1 MWEIRAGED
10 GAAVQLR
17 TTANQ
22 FGARDMEIIPGNDQR
37 VTMVEDGNHEDWYLV
52 PAQTAEESQNGLQG
66 CFQDCSTDSEGNSI
80 DRVCDD
86 IVSDVQTVEQCQA
99 QCTVG
104 GYAYMGM
111 ACPRAGAFECWCCND
126 LDQNSGN
133 RHSLIPTSECNG
145 GELTSGVNGN
155 RHDHCSGLSGA
166 DDGGYVLDGYY
177 LGGYCRAAIYSMEA
191 QLGDACDQMDPSS
204 YTSICSD
211 ITEWH
216 ASIDMSGYTPSDV
229 CNVQVST
236 GGTSCRTWCA
246 AQGMECHHAQDN
258 AGGGCDLGDH
268 AMHERQSQDANG
280 CDQNWGDQI
289 CGCSPAGL
297 ARPPP
302 PPPPL
307 GRPPESVPFDGIE
320 KGVCYTLR
328 SATLPAVMH
337 ESSSTGDCHGGNPI
351 YAQTDTRADSFRFL
365 DAKTAPDGGQ
375 YGNPGDTRLV
385 SIESCTSPGR
395 FLRHCNYHI
404 WAGDFG
410 TGPGYDFQWQLN
422 EGPDGTIQIRTTSHG
437 ARDMEIVPGSD
448 HRVTMVENG
457 DHENWYLIPAHSE
470 QDAALGLVGC
480 YQDCSTDSEGNGS
493 ERVCDD
499 IVADVQSVE
508 DCQSRCAV
516 SNYAFMGL
524 ACPRASVFECWCCN
538 ELDQNTNNRH
548 SLIPTSECNGG
559 ELTSGVNGNRHDHC
573 SGFDGAD
580 NGGYVLDG
588 YYLGGHCRAAIYST
602 ARQPPPAEATDI
614 TLVDLHTSNDCGPRV
629 VANPTLDTPTNC
641 DRDYTLGPEKYPG
654 DGITGFADFFQSP
667 MDSVPRQH
675 LTLIQDSHDPTD
687 LEWAHDQFATISI
700 PAGATATV
708 HCFIPIA
715 DRLEESARPAGCVNG
730 AASFPECS
738 YQNHGFTEPN
748 LVDLQGGWRDTGQ
761 TYDENNGV
769 VRQRYTKRITGSYT
783 LYHQTS
789 CDDPSNTADWCH
801 GYVFIVEL
809 KWSMDDRS
817 PTLEVIDLHTEGGGC
832 GPELVEAPT
841 VDSLVNC
848 DRGYKFGCA
857 AEDLSHT
864 AAQTGGCRNPWSN
877 FFDNQH
883 PDRPK
888 YLYLVQD
895 AHDPTDNSWAHNLF
909 ASIRWPWGATAV
921 VSCFVPISDQNG
933 NVGGAHANAI
943 EEGGPN
949 IVDPA
954 GGWTDT
960 GETFDEGNGVRR
972 QRYTKTLSERQS
984 GGNSYSLYHTTDTGW
999 GYVYVVELI
1008 YGLPPMEIT
1017 ITDLHTEAGCGPVLV
1032 PAVTVQSLVH
1042 CDRDSYIFDED
1053 THSYTPFFEAN
1064 PGLALIQ
1071 DAHDPNDRDFAHG
1084 RFVEVNIP
1092 SGATATF
1099 FCLVPIEGSGGV
1111 ADGHSHTEGD
1121 YPNEVDPLG
1130 GWEDTGE
1137 SYRESNGILRKV
1149 FKKVVTESFYILY
1162 HTTHL

>member
-104 GYAYMGM
+104 GYSYMGM

-126 LDQNSGN
+126 LDQNSG
-133 RHSLIPTSECNG
+133 
-145 GELTSGVNGN
+145 
-155 RHDHCSGLSGA
+155 
-166 DDGGYVLDGYY
+166 
-177 LGGYCRAAIYSMEA
+177 
-191 QLGDACDQMDPSS
+191 
-204 YTSICSD
+204 
-211 ITEWH
+211 
-216 ASIDMSGYTPSDV
+216 
-229 CNVQVST
+229 
-236 GGTSCRTWCA
+236 
-246 AQGMECHHAQDN
+246 
-258 AGGGCDLGDH
+258 
-268 AMHERQSQDANG
+268 
-280 CDQNWGDQI
+280 
-289 CGCSPAGL
+289 
-297 ARPPP
+297 
-302 PPPPL
+302 
-307 GRPPESVPFDGIE
+307 
-320 KGVCYTLR
+320 
-328 SATLPAVMH
+328 
-337 ESSSTGDCHGGNPI
+337 
-351 YAQTDTRADSFRFL
+351 
-365 DAKTAPDGGQ
+365 
-375 YGNPGDTRLV
+375 
-385 SIESCTSPGR
+385 
-395 FLRHCNYHI
+395 
-404 WAGDFG
+404 
-410 TGPGYDFQWQLN
+410 
-422 EGPDGTIQIRTTSHG
+422 
-437 ARDMEIVPGSD
+437 
-448 HRVTMVENG
+448 
-457 DHENWYLIPAHSE
+457 
-470 QDAALGLVGC
+470 
-480 YQDCSTDSEGNGS
+480 
-493 ERVCDD
+493 
-499 IVADVQSVE
+499 
-508 DCQSRCAV
+508 
-516 SNYAFMGL
+516 
-524 ACPRASVFECWCCN
+524 
-538 ELDQNTNNRH
+538 NRH

-864 AAQTGGCRNPWSN
+864 AAQTGGCQHPWSN